1 MSSLKAL
8 LSIGTFTEGAIAI
21 ILNSVIVAIN
31 GKRVKTGLKW
41 NLPELSQLVMGIVN
55 ITMRCST
62 ASQILFS
69 IYWPSSCSSIKE
81 LCSTLAF
88 LHQFHMCFSFWL
100 TACLCAYYC
109 TAITNSN
116 HRLFQWIKR
125 TLSSHLPSLLL
136 LSGLGSLLL
145 TFPLA
150 FQFQIIPQQ
159 IYSGNSTFIEYA
171 LSYNLLW
178 VAITS
183 IFDCFLPFFF
193 IFLSMITT
201 VFSLIRHIRKM
212 KHNQSG
218 YARPKLQAHTS
229 AIRTM
234 LLFLTLST
242 VFYVSETLL
251 YIEHSFADPTIY
263 IKLLTVTIFPTLEA
277 TIIIQANPQLRKIIS
292 KWFCRVKSQENG
304 S

>member
-1 MSSLKAL
+1 MSSLEAL
-8 LSIGTFTEGAIAI
+8 VPIVTFTEGAMAI
-21 ILNSVIVAIN
+21 ILNSAIVAIN

-41 NLPELSQLVMGIVN
+41 NLSELTQLVMGIVN

-69 IYWPSSCSSIKE
+69 IYWPSCCSSFKE

-88 LHQFHMCFSFWL
+88 LQQFHMCFSFWL

-109 TAITNSN
+109 TAITISN
-116 HRLFQWIKR
+116 HRLFLWIKR
-125 TLSSHLPSLLL
+125 ILSSRLPSLLL

-150 FQFQIIPQQ
+150 FEFQINPQQ
-159 IYSGNSTFIEYA
+159 IYSGNSTFIVYT
-171 LSYNLLW
+171 LSYNPFWL
-178 VAITS
+178 AITS
-183 IFDCFLPFFF
+183 IFGCFLPFFF

-201 VFSLIRHIRKM
+201 VFSLVRHVRKM

-218 YARPKLQAHTS
+218 FARPKLHAHTS

-251 YIEHSFADPTIY
+251 YVEHSFDPTLY
-263 IKLLTVTIFPTLEA
+263 IKLLIVTIFPTVEA

-292 KWFCRVKSQENG
+292 EWLCRVRSQEND